1 MNTETDEQKQGST
14 SNPQSPLPAHAG
26 VILAVVICAAFL
38 DVVDFSVVQVALPS
52 IRAEFLES
60 WASSQWIIG
69 VYGLTMAGFLMVSGR
84 AGDVYGQKRV
94 FVVGI
99 VGFALSS
106 LTAGLSQ
113 SLLVLIIARGVQ
125 GITAAMTIA
134 TALAILAATYPEG
147 PARNK
152 AFGVVVAV
160 LSAGFAAGSI
170 LGGALTTAFGWRS
183 VMFVNVPIGA
193 AAALLANRYIVRD
206 PGRASGA
213 RLDVPGAVT
222 VTTGL
227 VLLVYA
233 LTNAANVGLF
243 TIETAVPLALSAAVL
258 AVFLAIEQRSESPL
272 MPLAFVRRRTIL
284 EANVLSLLMTASS
297 GGFLLLT
304 VYLQGTLGYSPLDT
318 GLAFLPPAAIFFFV
332 GGWGAS
338 RLVNRIGMKRTL
350 VISALLVTLGSALLV
365 PVSIETGYYGIL
377 PGSVLWALGA
387 SIGFP
392 TLAIAGLTGTKHGEE
407 GLASGLIQT
416 SQRLGFPLGL
426 AILLTVASAVD
437 PLLGLAAF
445 RYAFLGA
452 TVLGTMGLGLAILFG
467 RERALAVVDEGLSTS
482 SELPVEE

>member
-84 AGDVYGQKRV
+84 AGDGYGQKRV

-99 VGFALSS
+99 GGFALSS

-113 SLLVLIIARGVQ
+113 SLLVLIISRGVQ
-125 GITAAMTIA
+125 GITAAMTIR

-338 RLVNRIGMKRTL
+338 RLVNRVGMQR
-350 VISALLVTLGSALLV
+350 ALLLAAGLVTLASVLLV
-365 PVSIETGYYGIL
+365 PLSAETGYLGIL
-377 PGSVLWALGA
+377 PGTVVWAFGA

-392 TLAIAGLTGTKHGEE
+392 SLAIAGLQGTKPGEE

-416 SQRLGFPLGL
+416 SQRLGFPIGL
-426 AILLTVASAVD
+426 ALLLTVASAFD
-437 PLLGLAAF
+437 PGLGVVGF
-445 RYAFLGA
+445 RYAFIGASILGA
-452 TVLGTMGLGLAILFG
+452 VGFALAVLLG
-467 RERALAVVDEGLSTS
+467 RERTPHGTESGSHGLSVT
-482 SELPVEE
+482 EDDG